1 MKGKIFVFILTIA
14 FTSSICC
21 QDAPVYNWNWKKDG
35 IILGS
40 AIIGYQG
47 TGYLLN
53 RVEVPTESD
62 LKQLSFSS
70 VPSFDRGAISN
81 SSTGAASLSDMFLYS
96 SFALPLISLVDNGS
110 TNQRGA
116 VIGMMFETL
125 LINANL
131 TNTFKATTKR
141 LRPYAYSFDQ
151 HEELTLGKS
160 TRQSFISGHTSTVAA
175 STFFTAKVLTDLN
188 PDSKWKPV
196 IWASAM
202 IIPAT
207 TGYLRYKAG
216 RHFPSDVVVG
226 YGVGALVGF
235 LVPHFHKNKRNGI
248 TNLGVVPMGGG
259 LGLSLDM
266 SLNKKKT
273 QPEYISFQ

>member
-1 MKGKIFVFILTIA
+1 MVGKTSVFILLIA
-14 FTSSICC
+14 FSTTCFC
-21 QDAPVYNWNWKKDG
+21 QDAPTYNWNWKKDG
-35 IILGS
+35 VILGS
-40 AIIGYQG
+40 AIVGYQG
-47 TGYLLN
+47 TNYLMN
-53 RVEVPTESD
+53 RVGVPTESD
-62 LKQLSFSS
+62 LKLLNFSS

-81 SSTGAASLSDMFLYS
+81 NSVGAASISDMFLYS
-96 SFALPLISLVDNGS
+96 SFALPLISLVDNKCS
-110 TNQRGA
+110 NQRGA

-131 TNTFKATTKR
+131 TNTLKATTRR
-141 LRPYAYSFDQ
+141 LRPYAYSLEQ
-151 HEELTLGKS
+151 HEEITLGKT

-175 STFFTAKVLTDLN
+175 STFFTAKVFSDLN

-216 RHFPSDVVVG
+216 RHFPSDIVVG

-235 LVPHFHKNKRNGI
+235 LVPHFHKNNRNGGVDL
-248 TNLGVVPMGGG
+248 NVVPIGGG
-259 LGLSLDM
+259 LGVSLDM
-266 SLNKKKT
+266 NLNKEKKV
-273 QPEYISFQ
+273 QEYISF